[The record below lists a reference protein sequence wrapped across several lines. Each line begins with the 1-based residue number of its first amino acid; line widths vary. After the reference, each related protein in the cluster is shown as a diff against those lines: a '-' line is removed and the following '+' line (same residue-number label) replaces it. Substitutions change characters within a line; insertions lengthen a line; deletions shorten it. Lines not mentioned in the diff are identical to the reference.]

1 MILRNRRMVRAFVTK
16 DGSEVYEL
24 LHPKNSRVRRL
35 SIAEAVVKPG
45 SATKEHFHRTS
56 EEVYYILSG
65 EGEMYINEEKAYVQA
80 GDVVL
85 IPAGARHYVVNTGN
99 EELVILC
106 ASSPPYSHEDTE
118 LVTPAAQ
125 SSSPHSSGDS

>member
-1 MILRNRRMVRAFVTK
+1 MILRNRRMAEPFITK
-16 DGSEVYEL
+16 DGSEVREL
-24 LHPKNSRVRRL
+24 LHPKNSRVQKL
-35 SIAEAVVKPG
+35 SIAEARVKPG
-45 SATKEHFHRTS
+45 AATKEHFHRTS

-65 EGEMYINEEKAYVQA
+65 QGVVHIDGEQARIKA

-85 IPAGARHYVVNTGN
+85 IPPMAKHYVENDGE

-118 LVTPAAQ
+118 LVTAR
-125 SSSPHSSGDS
+125 SS